1 MNSLL
6 EREKFASE
14 KFDIILLIGQSNA
27 EGFGRGEVEDAY
39 EPTEKVMHLIDSYHV
54 TFEMTPE
61 NVGILHIDENSAYRI
76 EPAKETIHNER
87 GILGC
92 LALPF
97 AKKYYE
103 SYLSSTDRKVLVI
116 RAAVGSTGFLRG
128 NWALEDRLYKRAI
141 EMTDMAL
148 SLNGENRLAAILW
161 HQGESDAIEGRR
173 RGGYDFLYPYYRDRF
188 NSIVCDLRERYGILP
203 FIAGAMCRDW
213 TPKIKEASDAVED
226 ATKSVLSAAGCAAF
240 AQSDA
245 LISNDSLLKNGDS
258 IHFSRKSL
266 YELGERY
273 FKLYETLR

>member
-6 EREKFASE
+6 CREEFSNE

-27 EGFGRGEVEDAY
+27 EGFGQGEAKDAY
-39 EPTEKVMHLIDSYHV
+39 LPSSSVMQLIDTYHV

-76 EPAKETIHNER
+76 EPAEETIHPER

-103 SYLSSTDRKVLVI
+103 SYLSLSDRRVLVI

-128 NWALEDRLYKRAI
+128 NWNLEDSLYKRAV

-148 SLNGENRLAAILW
+148 SLNKENRLAAILW

-173 RGGYDFLYPYYRDRF
+173 RGGYAFLYPYYHKVMGKLVD
-188 NSIVCDLRERYGILP
+188 DLRKRYGKIP
-203 FIAGAMCRDW
+203 FISGAMCREW
-213 TPKIKEASDAVED
+213 TLKIKEASEAVEN
-226 ATKSVLSAAGCAAF
+226 ATKAVMEEVGHAAF
-240 AQSDA
+240 AESDG
-245 LISNDSLLKNGDS
+245 LTSNDSILKNGDS
-258 IHFSRKSL
+258 IHFSRNSL

-273 FKLYETLR
+273 FKLYESLR